1 MNNNDHNK
9 SINPDDLPEEVTKR
23 REVFQHP
30 QPADTGKPLNRDD
43 RENDAAPESGKT
55 ADKTSAGEGLNE
67 SNSKGD
73 AGAFEGFEDQAER

>member
-30 QPADTGKPLNRDD
+30 QPADMGKPLNKDD
-43 RENDAAPESGKT
+43 RENDAAPEGGKT
-55 ADKTSAGEGLNE
+55 AEKTSAREGLNE
-67 SNSKGD
+67 ESSEGN
-73 AGAFEGFEDQAER
+73 AGAFEGFENQADQ